1 MEDKEEGAL
10 SRWSRLKREAAS
22 AAREEP
28 ESGAVGEETAA
39 PGEPEPDVDAAIEA
53 DADEEA
59 VCIED
64 LPDIET
70 LDYESDFSVFMRAGV
85 PEELRKLALRKLWRS
100 SPVLANL
107 DGLNDYDWDFRKGWS
122 LGDTVRAVTPEVAD
136 LSAMP
141 AKPETVPGRRDFRG
155 PPDAR
160 AGAPGGPTDVAKAA
174 DDEAVKTVDTEEEP
188 TSATKPS

>member
-1 MEDKEEGAL
+1 MADPEEGAL

-22 AAREEP
+22 ATRKSP
-28 ESGAVGEETAA
+28 ENVRTEEETAA
-39 PGEPEPDVDAAIEA
+39 PIEPEAEGPAGNEAGAEEDA
-53 DADEEA
+53 
-59 VCIED
+59 VSIED
-64 LPDIET
+64 LPDVET
-70 LDYESDFSVFMRAGV
+70 LDYDSDFSAFLRAGV
-85 PEELRKLALRKLWRS
+85 PEELRRLALRKLWRS

-141 AKPETVPGRRDFRG
+141 EKPETVPGRREFRG

-160 AGAPGGPTDVAKAA
+160 AAA
-174 DDEAVKTVDTEEEP
+174 RTEQAEAVKVVDDAAEETAELEEDRTTTV
-188 TSATKPS
+188 KRG